1 MDMDESQ
8 SYLDHA
14 ATTFPRPPEVLD
26 TMLAQFAAMGC
37 SPGRGGYDMAVEAEA
52 FVQGVRQRL
61 ASFFEAVRSDRVVFA
76 ANATDALN
84 LAIFGLARPGIHV
97 VSTRLEHNSVLRPL
111 YHLQQIGRIEYTLVD
126 FDSRGF
132 VDPDDIAAS
141 LQPNTGLVVINH
153 ASNVLGSVQ
162 PIGAIGRIC
171 AQNGIPL
178 LIDTAQSAGHVPI
191 HMTAWN
197 VSALAFT
204 GHKALL
210 GPTGIGGLVTAPD
223 VDIAPTRF
231 GGTGVDSHSLSQPR
245 FFPQRLEAGT
255 LNMLGIMGLN
265 ACLDYVEKIGLP
277 ENRDREMRLLSRLH
291 QKLSAIEG
299 VTVYGSFP
307 DGRYVPVLSCNIA
320 NVQPHDAGTILDGDY
335 GIAVRA
341 GLHCAPLVHEDLGT
355 SPHGAVRI
363 SLGWNTT
370 ETDIDRAVTAIAD
383 MGAAR

>member
-1 MDMDESQ
+1 VTE
-8 SYLDHA
+8 YRIGGP
-14 ATTFPRPPEVLD
+14 TVREIN
-26 TMLAQFAAMGC
+26 
-37 SPGRGGYDMAVEAEA
+37 GRRILFDAE
-52 FVQGVRQRL
+52 G
-61 ASFFEAVRSDRVVFA
+61 FFE
-76 ANATDALN
+76 
-84 LAIFGLARPGIHV
+84 
-97 VSTRLEHNSVLRPL
+97 
-111 YHLQQIGRIEYTLVD
+111 
-126 FDSRGF
+126 
-132 VDPDDIAAS
+132 DPDDWSESAARE
-141 LQPNTGLVVINH
+141 LAREAGLAGMTEDHWHVLHFLRDYYYQNGRAPLNKQLKTGLGMRIRQVENLFPEGIKY
-153 ASNVLGSVQ
+153 
-162 PIGAIGRIC
+162 GARR
-171 AQNGIPL
+171 L
-178 LIDTAQSAGHVPI
+178 AGLP
-191 HMTAWN
+191 N
-197 VSALAFT
+197 
-204 GHKALL
+204 
-210 GPTGIGGLVTAPD
+210 
-223 VDIAPTRF
+223 
-231 GGTGVDSHSLSQPR
+231 QPR

-265 ACLDYVEKIGLP
+265 AGLDYVEKIGFP

-320 NVQPHDAGTILDGDY
+320 NVQPHDVGTILDGDY